1 MELFHQETAS
11 GGWVANLVPEVRGG
25 ENMVLKISL
34 PSFGKMV
41 FKQPTE
47 TNLGGGRMEGDED
60 DVHRFKERTAALREP

>member
-25 ENMVLKISL
+25 ENVVLKISL

-41 FKQPTE
+41 FKQLTSE
-47 TNLGGGRMEGDED
+47 GGGR
-60 DVHRFKERTAALREP
+60 KEMRTTSTASRRGQQR